1 MRLTTA
7 RARPRSTQ
15 CGIVG
20 MFVTVGFSFASDYV
34 QDEAYWV
41 IPACIV
47 PCSAFGIWY
56 AYSVITDRLPELV
69 GLFNSFGG
77 LAAALEGI
85 AVYTDRTAVM
95 SMYTGAPLNA
105 TEQKIQL
112 VVLYLSII
120 VGMMTF
126 TGSIVAVL
134 KLTGGWVKHEHS
146 GSQVNITN
154 EGVATFKKSHGVRRG
169 KVDEK
174 TGRNVDADILNAI
187 DKKGRQNRY
196 ALDLTFTAPGK
207 ADVTLTAFDIIDK
220 TQLRMTS
227 NTRNKAG
234 EGGLA
239 VVDMSKA
246 AGVAG
251 VYDVTWSHETENF
264 WHIAST
270 PRVLCGG
277 KIPQFILTLGMIA
290 CCVITYMLDE
300 TTCGKDGCVLVAV
313 DGTVNMQMGVPLYTS
328 DDEMLGTILIIVL
341 AVLAGTIGILQAM
354 AVSGADM
361 AVVICVLNSGSGWS
375 GVAAGFMISNE
386 LLLVT
391 GAFVGASGAILSY
404 LMCEAM
410 NVPILRVLGMM
421 APPKEVKKVEGE
433 AEALPEPQKEDATQ
447 VAERLRAAKS
457 IIIAPGYGMAAGKAQ
472 GVVGTLAETL
482 RGQGKTV
489 RFCIHPVAGRL
500 PGHMNILL
508 AEAQV
513 PYDWVCA
520 MDEINPDFK
529 NTDVALCVG
538 AWDTVNPAASED
550 PDCPVYGMPMC
561 RVWDAKVCIVN
572 KRSLGSASGFSGAQN
587 ILPHKENTRMLLGS
601 AADQIQLL
609 LDIIGKD
616 AKADAEVEE
625 GIPADQEECGP
636 SEAEIKGMPT
646 YKTICVPKE
655 TCDPQGDVLVDESI
669 ETRCAISPKAALH
682 LRQKLGFQ
690 VKAEAGVG
698 MRSLITDDMYRAVG
712 VEIVEACEQLYK
724 DADVMLKVNPPV
736 VRKDIGGK
744 HELDMLKPD
753 ATYISF
759 LPIMPPSET
768 PMKCGPQ
775 FKDIVLRA
783 VDKKVNLL
791 SMGHLPRISRAQ
803 KSDAISTFGKLAG
816 HRACIE
822 AAAAYGRIMP
832 GEITSAGKNPQA
844 KAWVGGCGVAGLE
857 AVAILKKMGC
867 EVYATDVRDIEDQ
880 IISVGGKFVHYDPEG
895 LKKAKDSG
903 GYAPSFGPEVQV
915 MQDAMY
921 SQWSANVNVM
931 VLTAAIPGRPPPAL
945 VSKAMVDKMQPGSV
959 IVDIAASAQWAA
971 KYDASKPGS
980 PWPGNCEYTVPGELV
995 TTPNGVKIIGYTD
1008 MPSRFGGQATDFYA
1022 NNLVNLLED
1031 MCAEGTLA
1039 ERGLKEPVLGTAEDF
1054 KIDMHVVRCQEA
1066 GHDSYSQGEFAE
1078 GDDVMTGMCL
1088 VKMEGGVAM
1097 LDHPKK
1103 RKPMET
1109 AQAIFEKGIKE
1120 KGLTVTQM
1128 QELLD
1133 TQLEP
1138 QKAKSMKNLK
1148 VNHDTDDHSGSFNAV
1163 STETDPH
1170 KKVATA
1176 LEFAETK
1183 QHADMVKWMTGMI
1196 KKEKQAATKA
1206 DKEAR
1211 LAALQAAK
1219 TDSGPAGQIILSL
1232 LGLGACGVM
1241 GFYPFP
1247 QYFIGNMMIF
1257 VLASVLGY
1265 CLVASVKPSLHTPLM
1280 SMSNAISGIVII
1292 GGMYQIQG
1300 KWLYGGAGWDE
1311 DIPFAAGG
1319 ITVTQILGAVAVA
1332 ISAINIAG
1340 GFAVTFRMLAMF
1352 TASDKAKP

>member
-1 MRLTTA
+1 ML
-7 RARPRSTQ
+7 
-15 CGIVG
+15 
-20 MFVTVGFSFASDYV
+20 VTVGFSIASDYV
-34 QDEAYWV
+34 QEEAYYI
-41 IPACIV
+41 IPICIL
-47 PCSAFGIWY
+47 PCAVFGVWY

-95 SMYTGAPLNA
+95 SMYTGEPLNA

-112 VVLYLSII
+112 VVLYLSIM

-126 TGSIVAVL
+126 TGSVVAVL
-134 KLTGGWVKHEHS
+134 KLTGGWIKHEHKIDN
-146 GSQVNITN
+146 VTLTA
-154 EGVATFKKSHGVRRG
+154 EGVATFPKDHKLRG
-169 KVDEK
+169 GHVDEK
-174 TGRNVDADILNAI
+174 SGRCVDSDILGLT
-187 DKKGRQNRY
+187 DKKGRNNRY
-196 ALDLTFTAPGK
+196 ALDLTFTNGDEAI
-207 ADVTLTAFDIIDK
+207 TLTAFSITNPKTLQMTADK
-220 TQLRMTS
+220 K
-227 NTRNKAG
+227 KA
-234 EGGLA
+234 EA
-239 VVDMSKA
+239 DMAKATKPSK
-246 AGVAG
+246 GS
-251 VYDVTWSHETENF
+251 YTCTWTHETENF
-264 WHIAST
+264 WHINAK
-270 PRVLCGG
+270 PRALCGG
-277 KIPQFILTLGMIA
+277 KIPQIILLAGCLM
-290 CCVITYMLDE
+290 CCAITYAMDE
-300 TTCGKDGCVLVAV
+300 TTCTKDGCLPGQS
-313 DGTVNMQMGVPLYTS
+313 GTPLYLT
-328 DDEMLGTILIIVL
+328 DDELLGTILIVVL
-341 AVLAGTIGILQAM
+341 AVLSGLIGILQAM

-421 APPKEVKKVEGE
+421 APPKEEVKTGNEVE
-433 AEALPEPQKEDATQ
+433 LPEPQKEDATQ
-447 VAERLRAAKS
+447 IADRLREAKTV
-457 IIIAPGYGMAAGKAQ
+457 IIAPGYGMAAGKAQ
-472 GVVGTLAETL
+472 GVVGKLAETL
-482 RGQGKTV
+482 RDQGKEV

-529 NTDVALCVG
+529 NTDIALCIG

-561 RVWDAKVCIVN
+561 RVWDAKICVVN

-601 AADQIQLL
+601 AADKVQEL

-616 AKADAEVEE
+616 AKVDGQAEE
-625 GIPADQEECGP
+625 GIAEGVAGP
-636 SEAEIKGMPT
+636 TGPTKRELAAMPT
-646 YKTICVPKE
+646 YGKTICVPKE
-655 TCDPQGDVLVDESI
+655 TSDPSGGILGDPDAEL
-669 ETRCAISPKAALH
+669 RCAMSPKAALH
-682 LRQKLGFQ
+682 LRQKLGFE
-690 VKAEAGVG
+690 VIVEAGCG
-698 MRSLITDDMYRAVG
+698 ARSLITDEMYEAVG
-712 VEIVEACEQLYK
+712 VKILPAGTELYES
-724 DADVMLKVNPPV
+724 ADIMLKVNPPV
-736 VRKDIGGK
+736 CRSDIDGK
-744 HELDMLKPD
+744 HELDMLKEN
-753 ATYISF
+753 ATYIGF
-759 LPIMPPSET
+759 LPIMNPHDT
-768 PMKCGPQ
+768 PEKCGDD

-783 VDKKVNLL
+783 VDKKINLL

-803 KSDAISTFGKLAG
+803 KSDALSTFGKLAG

-822 AAAAYGRIMP
+822 AASAYGRIMP

-915 MQDAMY
+915 MQDKMY
-921 SQWSANVNVM
+921 AEWSAKMDVM
-931 VLTAAIPGRPPPAL
+931 VLTAAIPGRPPPQL
-945 VSKAMVDKMQPGSV
+945 VSKTMVSNMKPGSV
-959 IVDIAASAQWAA
+959 IVDIAASAKWAA
-971 KYDASKPGS
+971 LYKESDPKS
-980 PWPGNCEYTVPGELV
+980 PWPGNCEFTVPGKV
-995 TTPNGVKIIGYTD
+995 VKTSNGVTIIGYTD
-1008 MPSRFGGQATDFYA
+1008 MPSRFGNQATDFYS

-1031 MCAEGTLA
+1031 MCAQGTIA
-1039 ERGLKEPVLGTAEDF
+1039 ERGLKEPELGTAEDF
-1054 KIDMHVVRCQEA
+1054 KIDMHVVRSQTNTHA
-1066 GHDSYSQGEFAE
+1066 SYSQGEFAE

-1088 VKMEGGVAM
+1088 VKVEDGVAM
-1097 LDHPKK
+1097 LDCPKK

-1109 AQAIFEKGIKE
+1109 AQAIFEKKIKGEGLSIEQMEQKLTELESQKTTSSRNLMAKFETEDVGHAFKVVSSQSDPTE
-1120 KGLTVTQM
+1120 KVEASLI
-1128 QELLD
+1128 
-1133 TQLEP
+1133 
-1138 QKAKSMKNLK
+1138 
-1148 VNHDTDDHSGSFNAV
+1148 
-1163 STETDPH
+1163 
-1170 KKVATA
+1170 
-1176 LEFAETK
+1176 FAETK
-1183 QHADMVKWMTGMI
+1183 AHADMVKWMSGMI
-1196 KKEKQAATKA
+1196 KKEKQEATKR
-1206 DKEAR
+1206 DKEER
-1211 LAALQAAK
+1211 LKALQAAK
-1219 TDSGPAGQIILSL
+1219 SESGPCATIILSL

-1300 KWLYGGAGWDE
+1300 KWLWGGEGWQTGVGLE
-1311 DIPFAAGG
+1311 TPIGVGG
-1319 ITVTQILGAVAVA
+1319 VTLTQVLGAVAVA

-1352 TASDKAKP
+1352 QSSDTAKP

>member
-1 MRLTTA
+1 ML
-7 RARPRSTQ
+7 
-15 CGIVG
+15 
-20 MFVTVGFSFASDYV
+20 VTVGFSVASDYV
-34 QDEAYWV
+34 QEEAYW
-41 IPACIV
+41 IIAACII
-47 PCSAFGIWY
+47 PCSAFGYWY

-95 SMYTGAPLNA
+95 SMYTGEPLNA

-126 TGSIVAVL
+126 TGSVVAVL
-134 KLTGGWVKHEHS
+134 KLTGGWLKHPHKHQDVTVDDQ
-146 GSQVNITN
+146 GI
-154 EGVATFKKSHGVRRG
+154 AIFKKGHGVRKG
-169 KVDEK
+169 KVDAK
-174 TGRNVDADILNAI
+174 TQRNVDSDILNAV
-187 DKKGRQNRY
+187 DGKGRQNRY
-196 ALDLTFTAPGK
+196 ALDLTFTAGEK
-207 ADVTLTAFDIIDK
+207 EMTLTAFEIIDNK
-220 TQLRMTS
+220 TLQLTS
-227 NTRNKAG
+227 NKKNQAG
-234 EGGLA
+234 ENKHA

-246 AGVAG
+246 PTCAGT
-251 VYDVTWSHETENF
+251 YTCTWEHETENF

-270 PRVLCGG
+270 PRVLPGG
-277 KIPQFILTLGMIA
+277 HLAQIILSLGMIA
-290 CCVITYMLDE
+290 CCVITYALDE
-300 TTCGKDGCVLVAV
+300 TTCTKDGCAPTQK
-313 DGTVNMQMGVPLYTS
+313 GMPLYLTEN
-328 DDEMLGTILIIVL
+328 EMVGTILIVVL
-341 AVLAGTIGILQAM
+341 AFLAGLIGVLQAM

-410 NVPILRVLGMM
+410 NVPILRVLGLM
-421 APPKEVKKVEGE
+421 APPKEEKKEGE
-433 AEALPEPQKEDATQ
+433 AVELPDPQKEDANQ
-447 VAERLRAAKS
+447 VAQRLRDAKS

-472 GVVGTLAETL
+472 GVVGKLAETL
-482 RGQGKTV
+482 RAQGKTV

-538 AWDTVNPAASED
+538 AWDTVNPAAAED

-601 AADQIQLL
+601 AADQIQAL

-616 AKADAEVEE
+616 AKAEGDGSEVAEEATAE
-625 GIPADQEECGP
+625 SLGP
-636 SEAEIKGMPT
+636 SEEELNAMKT
-646 YKTICVPKE
+646 HKTICVPKE
-655 TCDPQGDVLVDESI
+655 TSDPTGDVLEDPSQEL
-669 ETRCAISPKAALH
+669 RCAMSPKAALH
-682 LRQKLGFQ
+682 LRQKLGFH
-690 VKAEAGVG
+690 VKAEAGLGV
-698 MRSLITDDMYRAVG
+698 RSLITDDMYRAVG
-712 VEIVEACEQLYK
+712 VEIVETSEQLYSN
-724 DADVMLKVNPPV
+724 ADILLKMNPPV
-736 VRKDIGGK
+736 ARADLGGK
-744 HELDMLKPD
+744 HELDMLKENS
-753 ATYISF
+753 TYISF
-759 LPIMPPSET
+759 LPIMHPADNPE
-768 PMKCGPQ
+768 KCGDD
-775 FKDIVLRA
+775 FKNIVLRA
-783 VDKKVNLL
+783 QNKKINLL

-903 GYAPSFGPEVQV
+903 GYAPSFGPEMQRQ
-915 MQDAMY
+915 QDAMY
-921 SQWSANVNVM
+921 SEWSAKVNVM
-931 VLTAAIPGRPPPAL
+931 VLTAAIPGMPPPKL
-945 VSKAMVDKMQPGSV
+945 VSKAMVDVMQPGSV
-959 IVDIAASAQWAA
+959 IVDIAANKNWAA
-971 KYDASKPGS
+971 KYDDKDPQS
-980 PWPGNCEYTVPGELV
+980 PWPGNCEYTVPGKMVE
-995 TTPNGVKIIGYTD
+995 TSNGVKIIGYTD

-1031 MCAEGTLA
+1031 MCAKGTIA
-1039 ERGLKEPVLGTAEDF
+1039 ERGLKEPELGTAEDF
-1054 KIDMHVVRCQEA
+1054 KIDMHVVRSQTKEL
-1066 GHDSYSQGEFAE
+1066 DSFYKGEFAI
-1078 GDDVMTGMCL
+1078 GDDIMSGMCL
-1088 VKMEGGVAM
+1088 VKVEDGVAM
-1097 LDHPKK
+1097 LDYPKK

-1109 AQAIFEKGIKE
+1109 AQAIFEKEVKSSGQDVAAMEGTLKDLE
-1120 KGLTVTQM
+1120 KQKLASSRKLMDVHKTEDIGTLFKTV
-1128 QELLD
+1128 
-1133 TQLEP
+1133 
-1138 QKAKSMKNLK
+1138 S
-1148 VNHDTDDHSGSFNAV
+1148 SIG
-1163 STETDPH
+1163 DPS
-1170 KKVATA
+1170 KKIEASQI
-1176 LEFAETK
+1176 FAETK
-1183 QHADMVKWMTGMI
+1183 EHADQVKWMSGLI
-1196 KKEKQAATKA
+1196 KKEKQERLKEDKERRLAELQQKKDEGGPAAT
-1206 DKEAR
+1206 
-1211 LAALQAAK
+1211 
-1219 TDSGPAGQIILSL
+1219 IILGL

-1247 QYFIGNMMIF
+1247 Q
-1257 VLASVLGY
+1257 
-1265 CLVASVKPSLHTPLM
+1265 
-1280 SMSNAISGIVII
+1280 
-1292 GGMYQIQG
+1292 
-1300 KWLYGGAGWDE
+1300 
-1311 DIPFAAGG
+1311 
-1319 ITVTQILGAVAVA
+1319 
-1332 ISAINIAG
+1332 
-1340 GFAVTFRMLAMF
+1340 
-1352 TASDKAKP
+1352 